1 MPAKSKSKEEIEK
14 VQETLKDIKTRQGI
28 IGYILRGPNSAS
40 IDLKDPTKIIDYA
53 ILSATAFE
61 AGQDIP
67 NTFEIGK
74 VDDIILEGEDMKVLS
89 MTIGDNRLSIFM
101 EKNVD
106 HNKLCDILKVEFDN
120 RGLRS
125 ASCHLRK

>member
-1 MPAKSKSKEEIEK
+1 MSAKNSSKNDIEILQEK
-14 VQETLKDIKTRQGI
+14 LQSIKGREGI

-61 AGQDIP
+61 AGQDMSAM
-67 NTFEIGK
+67 FEIGE
-74 VDDIILEGEDMKVLS
+74 VESIITEGENTKILS
-89 MTIGDNRLSIFM
+89 RVVNEHRLSIFM

-106 HNKLCDILKVEFDN
+106 HNRLCKDLN
-120 RGLRS
+120 LT
-125 ASCHLRK
+125 

>member
-1 MPAKSKSKEEIEK
+1 MSAKNQSKNDVEALQEK
-14 VQETLKDIKTRQGI
+14 LQSIKGREGI

-61 AGQDIP
+61 AGQDMSAM
-67 NTFEIGK
+67 FEVGE
-74 VDDIILEGEDMKVLS
+74 VESIITEGENTKILS
-89 MTIGDNRLSIFM
+89 RVVNEHRLSIFM

-106 HNKLCDILKVEFDN
+106 HNRLWKSLNLT
-120 RGLRS
+120 
-125 ASCHLRK
+125 

>member
-1 MPAKSKSKEEIEK
+1 MFAKNQSKNNIEN
-14 VQETLKDIKTRQGI
+14 VQGKLQNIKDREGI

-61 AGQDIP
+61 AGKNISAM
-67 NTFEIGK
+67 FEVGE
-74 VDDIILEGEDMKVLS
+74 VDSIITEGENTKILS
-89 MTIGDNRLSIFM
+89 RVVNEHRLSIFM

-106 HNKLCDILKVEFDN
+106 HNKLYKDLN
-120 RGLRS
+120 LT
-125 ASCHLRK
+125 